1 MRALFAA
8 FILLSLGACPPFL
21 SPSTQFPISAVEG
34 VTAVSTGKTLSD
46 HVVSYASGK
55 DCSTVRSNSG
65 RTYCEESEA
74 NPRAK
79 VWCYRT
85 IGKPVCYDKPDP
97 YQGNQRKIG
106 DNDHNLDT
114 SP

>member
-8 FILLSLGACPPFL
+8 IIIISLGACTSLYP
-21 SPSTQFPISAVEG
+21 PISAVEG
-34 VTAVSTGKTLSD
+34 VSAVGTGKTLSD

-65 RTYCEESEA
+65 RTYCRENEP
-74 NPRAK
+74 NPVAK

-85 IGKPVCYDKPDP
+85 LGKPVCYDRSDP
-97 YQGNQRKIG
+97 YDGNQRKMG
-106 DNDHNLDT
+106 DNDHNLDNT
-114 SP
+114 P

>member
-8 FILLSLGACPPFL
+8 IVLISLAACNALYTPIAAIEGA
-21 SPSTQFPISAVEG
+21 SAVG
-34 VTAVSTGKTLSD
+34 TGKTFSD
-46 HVVSYASGK
+46 HLVSYASGK

-65 RTYCEESEA
+65 RTYCRENEP
-74 NPRAK
+74 NPTAK

-85 IGKPVCYDKPDP
+85 LGKPVCYNRPDP
-97 YQGNQRKIG
+97 FSGNQRKIG

-114 SP
+114 AP

>member
-1 MRALFAA
+1 MPMRTLFAIIVV
-8 FILLSLGACPPFL
+8 FMTGACSMFPPVA
-21 SPSTQFPISAVEG
+21 AVEG
-34 VTAVSTGKTLSD
+34 VSAVSTGKTFSD

-55 DCSTVRSNSG
+55 NCSTVRSSTG
-65 RTYCEESEA
+65 RSYCEENEA
-74 NPRAK
+74 NPAPK

-85 IGKPVCYDKPDP
+85 LGKAVCYDRPDP

-114 SP
+114 GS